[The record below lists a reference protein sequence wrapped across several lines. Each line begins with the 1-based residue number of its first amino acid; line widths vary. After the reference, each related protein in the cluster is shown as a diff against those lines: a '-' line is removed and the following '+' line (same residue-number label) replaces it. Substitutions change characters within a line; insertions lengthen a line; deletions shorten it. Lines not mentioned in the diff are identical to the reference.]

1 MVVIVGPNSRM
12 RLAMQHE
19 ICILLRCADTSLKIS
34 SIDPESLIV
43 GFSTSMPRAQDLGFN
58 EKSQARS

>member
-1 MVVIVGPNSRM
+1 MIVIVGPNSRM

-19 ICILLRCADTSLKIS
+19 ICILLRCGNTSLQIS

-43 GFSTSMPRAQDLGFN
+43 GFSTSTSRAQDLGFN